1 MTGRTCVVLIAV
13 QLRQQA
19 LEEERLRKEQEE
31 EEARALVLR
40 LRDFCDES
48 VSSNVLPPF
57 PPVVSFTLYQR

>member
-1 MTGRTCVVLIAV
+1 MLLIAV

-40 LRDFCDES
+40 LCDFCDES
-48 VSSNVLPPF
+48 VSSNFLPP
-57 PPVVSFTLYQR
+57 PLR